1 MKVQVTTTKELD
13 FDDNILI
20 LNPKQ
25 AAFYLVEKGIEP
37 IKYIGSRDKNTG
49 EPIIIFVFKK
59 SETQEAYAEW
69 IARR

>member
-1 MKVQVTTTKELD
+1 MKVRTTTTKELD
-13 FDDNILI
+13 FEDNILI

-37 IKYIGSRDKNTG
+37 IRYIGSRDTNTT

>member
-1 MKVQVTTTKELD
+1 MKVRTTTTKELD
-13 FDDNILI
+13 FEDNILI

-37 IKYIGSRDKNTG
+37 IRYIGSRDKNTN